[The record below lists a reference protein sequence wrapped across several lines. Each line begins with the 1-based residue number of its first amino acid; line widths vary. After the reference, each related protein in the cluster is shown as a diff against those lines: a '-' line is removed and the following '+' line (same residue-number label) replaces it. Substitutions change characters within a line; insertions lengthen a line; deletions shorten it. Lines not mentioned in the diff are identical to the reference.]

1 MPLAPH
7 LDPSPP
13 NSVPTIL
20 PGPFWPEHEDD
31 KYFHIGEDRLT
42 GCIRDAVREAGKD
55 RWIEIVRSGGP
66 DQFLTKIRD
75 DGLVGEDTNRDS
87 NLVDGLVYWVHT
99 VAEDDD
105 PNLDTDTND
114 PEKCASLVKRFAT
127 PELVDEL
134 IVGWAEREGH
144 IERLPPT
151 KPEPEETHVRGNLTH
166 HSPGAVI
173 RHGPPEIYWPFPH
186 LNLTIPGSPPTPLNQ
201 TTHGKLTLHPRHVSF
216 KTGSY
221 SNSSAP
227 SHSSSPENSGE
238 TGDEKDFLLA
248 LKFVSQVE
256 PEIFE
261 LFERNSTLVNNFFDQ
276 PEINELL
283 FQAIEEQQAGDGDVM
298 ADPVSLLEFVKDFV
312 QNATANSFTGP

>member
-1 MPLAPH
+1 MPPNPH
-7 LDPSPP
+7 LGSSPP
-13 NSVPTIL
+13 NSVPTLL
-20 PGPFWPEHEDD
+20 PSIFGPETDD
-31 KYFHIGEDRLT
+31 RKFSDLPWDRLT
-42 GCIRDAVREAGKD
+42 ACIRDAVKEAGKE

-75 DGLVGEDTNRDS
+75 DGLVGEDTNQDS
-87 NLVDGLVYWVHT
+87 NKVNRLADWVHN
-99 VAEDDD
+99 VAVDDD

-144 IERLPPT
+144 IARLPPT
-151 KPEPEETHVRGNLTH
+151 KPEPEETNVRGNLTH

-173 RHGPPEIYWPFPH
+173 RHGPLEIYWPFPL
-186 LNLTIPGSPPTPLNQ
+186 LNLTISGNQPNPLNQ
-201 TTHGKLTLHPRHVSF
+201 TTHGNLTVHPRHGSF

-227 SHSSSPENSGE
+227 GHFSSPEKSGE
-238 TGDEKDFLLA
+238 TGDEKDFILA
-248 LKFVSQVE
+248 LKLVSQVE
-256 PEIFE
+256 PDIFE

-283 FQAIEEQQAGDGDVM
+283 FQALEEQQAGDSDVV
-298 ADPVSLLEFVKDFV
+298 ADPVSLLKFVEDFV